1 MLDFTFDLQ
10 RFASGG
16 VLTYDP
22 KKLLVI
28 FGGQQITGFSEDD
41 MITIR
46 PLGDGMTIYV
56 GADGEVG
63 RSVDPNAC
71 FEVEISLASTSKSND
86 YLSNAYNQDRD
97 NGGGKKPL
105 MIKDLSGTTLFF
117 ANDAWVQ
124 NFPEAGK
131 GRQIGAQNWTLNT
144 GAVTDPIIGGN
155 D

>member
-1 MLDFTFDLQ
+1 
-10 RFASGG
+10 
-16 VLTYDP
+16 
-22 KKLLVI
+22 
-28 FGGQQITGFSEDD
+28 

-63 RSVDPNAC
+63 RSVDPNSC

-97 NGGGKKPL
+97 NGNGKMPL

-117 ANDAWVQ
+117 ADEAWVQ

-131 GRQIGAQNWTLNT
+131 GRQIDSVSWTLNT
-144 GAVTDPIIGGN
+144 GAVSNPIFGGN
-155 D
+155 N